1 MRFANMT
8 QNFLYKRVFQK
19 LAKNLKKF
27 MYSDELTNQSG
38 LKKSFV
44 TRLFVEQFFLL
55 ICQTEKL
62 YINSKQPVNLHIWN
76 EKKDKLGCAI
86 IFKPM
91 C

>member
-1 MRFANMT
+1 
-8 QNFLYKRVFQK
+8 
-19 LAKNLKKF
+19 

-62 YINSKQPVNLHIWN
+62 YINSKQPVNFHIWN
-76 EKKDKLGCAI
+76 DKKDKLPG
-86 IFKPM
+86 
-91 C
+91 